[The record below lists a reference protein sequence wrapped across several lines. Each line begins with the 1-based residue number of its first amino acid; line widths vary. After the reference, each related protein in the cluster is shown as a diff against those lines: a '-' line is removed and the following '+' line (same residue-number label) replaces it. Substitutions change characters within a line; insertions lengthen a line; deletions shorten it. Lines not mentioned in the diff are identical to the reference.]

1 MKAYLFYLALSVFVS
16 TKVIGFFIHEVE
28 AAQAKQ
34 TQALERAI
42 SALE

>member
-16 TKVIGFFIHEVE
+16 TKLIGIFIHQVE

-34 TQALERAI
+34 TQALDRAI
-42 SALE
+42 AAME